1 MEQQQQ
7 QLNQNHMRLPP
18 PVVDFITNT
27 ANNKKTTIN
36 TNNTNIDRSASLDPT
51 HNLSHQQMQKPEH
64 LHPASNTLST
74 PHPNPNAT
82 SPFSAGSV
90 SNSSSSSNLHPSSQ
104 PLPLGPLLP
113 AYSYSPPTYAHP
125 QPNHDLS
132 ALSFL
137 DPPSNEL
144 APLQFNPS
152 LDNSLNSL
160 PSLASLTGSSTS
172 SSRFFAP
179 SSATSDT
186 SYSPPPRPRA
196 WPTGNPYSVYYN
208 APSADSPARMDID
221 GMSHGMRGPMSPD
234 PMGARASSV
243 SLDDPDVRMAA
254 EALGDLKADFVS
266 SPQNRNTPMSNSP
279 ANNFGTP
286 GPPEPLLSLVMTS
299 GSLLAKPIEGTVS
312 AYNTTKNFSPG
323 FIKTPVDYIEGV
335 VGSGLQMS
343 GIEGGVRWF
352 FRGKGRHQSSSDLEA
367 GEKSYKRRKVDS
379 RGGSAS
385 ASRREPSMNG
395 LDAQGQMD
403 PYGFTDKDHR
413 RLSMSTI
420 DTLPAYDDTRSPAYT
435 ESVASGQNERMDQ
448 ITPTSSRPSST
459 TPTAWQSRLIMST
472 SGLSI
477 AMSEESLRS
486 LKYCLSW
493 LRWAN
498 EHIGRV
504 ISALKDALDK
514 YGNHPGSTA
523 GSQEDHIMAGADNT
537 SGGGPDDQQARR
549 ALGARIDAL
558 RADVLKTL
566 QGVIETVSKYA
577 GGALPDNARVLVRRH
592 LTSLPQRF
600 RLATQETNNA
610 GASGSQAASSS
621 SSSTSEEGKEQEIRD
636 GAQRVLVLAKEGLDM
651 MAQVSGVLDGTIVS
665 AEEWCERL
673 GRKRREDGQQL
684 PEQGDPRQEG
694 QQQQQNQHQQ
704 QAHTVPFAGVGV
716 DGDVKMGGDVL

>member
-1 MEQQQQ
+1 MEQQP
-7 QLNQNHMRLPP
+7 LNQNHMRLPP
-18 PVVDFITNT
+18 PVDFITN
-27 ANNKKTTIN
+27 ANNDQITS
-36 TNNTNIDRSASLDPT
+36 DQT
-51 HNLSHQQMQKPEH
+51 HRQSSQQEIQPPAGH
-64 LHPASNTLST
+64 LHSVSTKLSSPLPT
-74 PHPNPNAT
+74 NPSA
-82 SPFSAGSV
+82 SPFSTGS
-90 SNSSSSSNLHPSSQ
+90 NHHQQQPPQNLQTSSSSLSPR
-104 PLPLGPLLP
+104 PLGPLP
-113 AYSYSPPTYAHP
+113 ACSPPSYAHA
-125 QPNHDLS
+125 QQNHDPSTLD
-132 ALSFL
+132 FP

-144 APLQFNPS
+144 APLQFNS
-152 LDNSLNSL
+152 SYDNSLNSL
-160 PSLASLTGSSTS
+160 PSLASLTGTSTS
-172 SSRFFAP
+172 SSRRFAP
-179 SSATSDT
+179 SSAASDT

-208 APSADSPARMDID
+208 APSAESPARMDID
-221 GMSHGMRGPMSPD
+221 GMSHVTRGPLSPD
-234 PMGARASSV
+234 PMGGRASSV

-266 SPQNRNTPMSNSP
+266 SPQNRNTPMSSSP

-352 FRGKGRHQSSSDLEA
+352 FRGKGRHQSSSDLES

-385 ASRREPSMNG
+385 VSRNQPSGFTPFASTNG
-395 LDAQGQMD
+395 PDAQQGQIMD

-420 DTLPAYDDTRSPAYT
+420 DTLPAYDDARSPAYT
-435 ESVASGQNERMDQ
+435 ESANTVGQNDQ

-514 YGNHPGSTA
+514 YGNHP
-523 GSQEDHIMAGADNT
+523 SQEDQVMTGSGST
-537 SGGGPDDQQARR
+537 SGGHQGDEQARH

-566 QGVIETVSKYA
+566 QGVIETVSMYA

-610 GASGSQAASSS
+610 TNAGETSSAS
-621 SSSTSEEGKEQEIRD
+621 TEESKEKEVRD

-673 GRKRREDGQQL
+673 GRKRREDEQQ
-684 PEQGDPRQEG
+684 
-694 QQQQQNQHQQ
+694 
-704 QAHTVPFAGVGV
+704 
-716 DGDVKMGGDVL
+716 K

>member
-1 MEQQQQ
+1 
-7 QLNQNHMRLPP
+7 
-18 PVVDFITNT
+18 
-27 ANNKKTTIN
+27 
-36 TNNTNIDRSASLDPT
+36 
-51 HNLSHQQMQKPEH
+51 
-64 LHPASNTLST
+64 
-74 PHPNPNAT
+74 
-82 SPFSAGSV
+82 
-90 SNSSSSSNLHPSSQ
+90 
-104 PLPLGPLLP
+104 
-113 AYSYSPPTYAHP
+113 
-125 QPNHDLS
+125 
-132 ALSFL
+132 
-137 DPPSNEL
+137 
-144 APLQFNPS
+144 
-152 LDNSLNSL
+152 
-160 PSLASLTGSSTS
+160 
-172 SSRFFAP
+172 
-179 SSATSDT
+179 
-186 SYSPPPRPRA
+186 
-196 WPTGNPYSVYYN
+196 
-208 APSADSPARMDID
+208 MDID
-221 GMSHGMRGPMSPD
+221 GMNHSIRGPLSPD
-234 PMGARASSV
+234 PMAGRASSV

-254 EALGDLKADFVS
+254 EALGDLKAGELLSSLTPEHWLELEVLTSTTSKDFVS
-266 SPQNRNTPMSNSP
+266 SPQNRNTPMSSSP
-279 ANNFGTP
+279 SNTFGTP

-352 FRGKGRHQSSSDLEA
+352 FRGKGRHQSSSDLET
-367 GEKSYKRRKVDS
+367 GEKSHKRRKVDS

-385 ASRREPSMNG
+385 VSRREVAPG
-395 LDAQGQMD
+395 LSPLTNANSPDVQGQID

-420 DTLPAYDDTRSPAYT
+420 DTLPAYDDARSPAYT
-435 ESVASGQNERMDQ
+435 ENATSGQSDTRMDQ
-448 ITPTSSRPSST
+448 ITPTGSRPSST

-514 YGNHPGSTA
+514 HGCHQHHYQH
-523 GSQEDHIMAGADNT
+523 
-537 SGGGPDDQQARR
+537 PDDQEDQVMTGAGDNTASGRQDKNEQARY

-600 RLATQETNNA
+600 RLATQESSHA
-610 GASGSQAASSS
+610 GQAASSPAPS
-621 SSSTSEEGKEQEIRD
+621 SSSLPSEEDKEKEVRE

-651 MAQVSGVLDGTIVS
+651 MAQVSDVLDGTIVS
-665 AEEWCERL
+665 AEDWCERL
-673 GRKRREDGQQL
+673 GRRKREDGQQI
-684 PEQGDPRQEG
+684 QGGQEERE
-694 QQQQQNQHQQ
+694 Q
-704 QAHTVPFAGVGV
+704 QAQLVPFVGV
-716 DGDVKMGGDVL
+716 DVDDDVKMG